1 MKGKGSEMTQK
12 PMNNH
17 DDNDQ
22 SAIDARWVAEA
33 ESRLDAYNEGI
44 LSCFP
49 ISKVFEELECRE
61 NCL

>member
-1 MKGKGSEMTQK
+1 MTQK
-12 PMNNH
+12 PMNNL